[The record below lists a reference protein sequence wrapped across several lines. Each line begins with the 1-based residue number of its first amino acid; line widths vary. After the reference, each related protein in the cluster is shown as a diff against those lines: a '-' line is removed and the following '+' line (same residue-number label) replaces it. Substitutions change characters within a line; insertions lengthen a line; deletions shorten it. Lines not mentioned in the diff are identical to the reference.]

1 MATCSPSAGPPS
13 SSGRCELPALALHLV
28 KIGFIALLYLFLF
41 VVARGIVVHL
51 GRESSRSEAPTV
63 AVTESPTQAGLTFR
77 VTGPLILGRSPEA
90 DVVLQDPYASD
101 FHVRLAFQGGE
112 VRLHDLGSTNGTLVN
127 GERVAAPLSLRRGDR
142 VQIGQTIM
150 EMR

>member
-1 MATCSPSAGPPS
+1 MPT
-13 SSGRCELPALALHLV
+13 LALHLI
-28 KIGFIALLYLFLF
+28 KIGFIALLWVFLF
-41 VVARGIVVHL
+41 VVGRGISQHL
-51 GRESSRSEAPTV
+51 RRESSRSEAPTV
-63 AVTESPTQAGLTFR
+63 AVTDSPTQAGLTFR

-127 GERVAAPLSLRRGDR
+127 GERVAAPLALHRGDK
-142 VQIGQTIM
+142 VQIGHTIM

>member
-1 MATCSPSAGPPS
+1 
-13 SSGRCELPALALHLV
+13 LPTLPLHLIT
-28 KIGFIALLYLFLF
+28 IGFVALLWAFLF
-41 VVARGIVVHL
+41 VVGRGISQHL
-51 GRESSRSEAPTV
+51 RRESSRSEAPAV

-127 GERVAAPLSLRRGDR
+127 GERVTAPLSLRRGDR

>member
-1 MATCSPSAGPPS
+1 
-13 SSGRCELPALALHLV
+13 LPTLPLHLIT
-28 KIGFIALLYLFLF
+28 IGFIALLWGFLF
-41 VVARGIVVHL
+41 VVARGISQHL
-51 GRESSRSEAPTV
+51 RRESSRSEAPTV

-77 VTGPLILGRSPEA
+77 VTGPLILGRSAEA

-127 GERVAAPLSLRRGDR
+127 GERVVAPLSLHRGDR
-142 VQIGQTIM
+142 VQIGQTTM

>member
-1 MATCSPSAGPPS
+1 M
-13 SSGRCELPALALHLV
+13 PALALHLI
-28 KIGFIALLYLFLF
+28 KIGFIALLWVFLF
-41 VVARGIVVHL
+41 VVGRGIAQHL
-51 GRESSRSEAPTV
+51 RRESTRSEAPTV
-63 AVTESPTQAGLTFR
+63 AVTESPTQTGLTFR

-90 DVVLQDPYASD
+90 DVVLEDPYASD

-142 VQIGQTIM
+142 VQIGHTIM

>member
-1 MATCSPSAGPPS
+1 MPS
-13 SSGRCELPALALHLV
+13 LALHLIKV
-28 KIGFIALLYLFLF
+28 GFIAVLYLFLWI
-41 VVARGIVVHL
+41 VGRGIAGHI
-51 GRESSRSEAPTV
+51 RNEAARSEAPTV

-77 VTGPLILGRSPEA
+77 VTGPLILGRSAEA

-101 FHVRLAFQGGE
+101 FHLRLAFQGGDL
-112 VRLHDLGSTNGTLVN
+112 RLYDLGSTNGTLVN

>member
-1 MATCSPSAGPPS
+1 VPP
-13 SSGRCELPALALHLV
+13 LALHLIKV
-28 KIGFIALLYLFLF
+28 GFIALLYLFLW
-41 VVARGIVVHL
+41 VVGRGIAGHL
-51 GRESSRSEAPTV
+51 RQESSRSEAPTV

-77 VTGPLILGRSPEA
+77 VSGPLILGRSPEA
-90 DVVLQDPYASD
+90 DVVLQDPFASD
-101 FHVRLAFQGGE
+101 FHLRLAFQAGE
-112 VRLHDLGSTNGTLVN
+112 VRLHDLGSTNGTFVN

>member
-1 MATCSPSAGPPS
+1 
-13 SSGRCELPALALHLV
+13 LPTLALHL
-28 KIGFIALLYLFLF
+28 ITICFIALLWLFLF
-41 VVARGIVVHL
+41 VVGRGISQHL
-51 GRESSRSEAPTV
+51 RRESSRSEVPTV

-101 FHVRLAFQGGE
+101 FHIRLAFQGGE

-127 GERVAAPLSLRRGDR
+127 GERVSAPLSLHRGDR
-142 VQIGQTIM
+142 VQIGQTTM

>member
-1 MATCSPSAGPPS
+1 M
-13 SSGRCELPALALHLV
+13 PAIALHLI
-28 KIGFIALLYLFLF
+28 KIGFIAALYLFLW
-41 VVARGIVVHL
+41 VVGRGIAGHL
-51 GRESSRSEAPTV
+51 RRESARSEAPAV

-127 GERVAAPLSLRRGDR
+127 GERVGAPLSLRRGDR
-142 VQIGQTIM
+142 VQIGQTVM

>member
-1 MATCSPSAGPPS
+1 
-13 SSGRCELPALALHLV
+13 LPALALHLI
-28 KIGFIALLYLFLF
+28 KIGFIAVLYGFLF